1 MAISAPA
8 ATDRPSGGPGAP
20 RPGRCDP
27 DDRVHMRAA
36 LALARRGL
44 GRVAPNPAVGCVL
57 VKAGRVVGRG
67 WTQPGGRPHAES
79 EALARAGGAA
89 KGATAYVSLEPCAHH
104 GRTPPCAEALV
115 AAGVARCVVALGDP
129 DGRVAGRGVDR
140 LRAAGVE
147 VVEGLLGEAAAEINA
162 GYLTRVRL
170 GRPLVTL
177 KLATTLDGRIAT
189 EAGESRWLTGEAARA
204 CAHLLRAEH
213 DAVLVG
219 GGTALAD
226 DPRLD
231 VRLPGLEDRRPLRVV
246 LDGRLRLPPTHDLAA
261 RARAQPTL
269 LFTRAGHPPDRR
281 RPLESAGVELA
292 EVAAAGDGGL
302 ALAVVLEELGRRGVT
317 RLLVEGGGLVAAGL
331 LRADLADR
339 LAWFHAPGVIG
350 ADGRAAV
357 GGLGLERL
365 GDMPRFRRRSVATA
379 GEDLVETYERV
390 H

>member
-1 MAISAPA
+1 
-8 ATDRPSGGPGAP
+8 
-20 RPGRCDP
+20 
-27 DDRVHMRAA
+27 MRAA

-261 RARAQPTL
+261 RARSQPTL

-302 ALAVVLEELGRRGVT
+302 ALAAVLEELGRRGVT

-331 LRADLADR
+331 LRSDLADR